1 MEEIY
6 QFYQDSITAFTKKL
20 DNLKKKIHLIGTIRL
35 LMVCAICV
43 GLWFVR
49 NESWTIILLMV
60 SGFFIP
66 FLGFILLHNKLFKQ
80 KQYTETILQLD
91 KDELNGLD
99 YNFSAFD
106 GAPELTDPTHPF
118 GLDLDLFGE
127 RSLFQSINRTV
138 THGGKSVLSG
148 WFRNPSTQKETI
160 LRRQAAVHE
169 LAENT
174 QLRQHFFATGSMYKG
189 DKNDD
194 KLLEALT
201 AEAILFEENIL
212 PEYIS
217 KFI

>member
-118 GLDLDLFGE
+118 GLDLI
-127 RSLFQSINRTV
+127 SLEKDPCFS
-138 THGGKSVLSG
+138 L
-148 WFRNPSTQKETI
+148 
-160 LRRQAAVHE
+160 
-169 LAENT
+169 
-174 QLRQHFFATGSMYKG
+174 
-189 DKNDD
+189 
-194 KLLEALT
+194 
-201 AEAILFEENIL
+201 
-212 PEYIS
+212 
-217 KFI
+217 